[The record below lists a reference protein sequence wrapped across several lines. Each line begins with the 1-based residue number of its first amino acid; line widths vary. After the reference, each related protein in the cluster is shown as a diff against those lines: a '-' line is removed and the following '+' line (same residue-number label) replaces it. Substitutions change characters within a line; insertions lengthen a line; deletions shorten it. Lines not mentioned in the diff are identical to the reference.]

1 MNIPQLTALCLRYQG
16 VLLDASEEVV
26 HVAVVDAPSHELLDA
41 LHFATTK
48 RIEITCWTRQQME
61 GHASRT
67 QQTLPVAVQ
76 EKHQPKAELLAR
88 TLQSALEQRASDIHI
103 EPADNAYRIRLR
115 IDGVLHP
122 LPDVSPDAGV
132 ALTARLKVLGNLD
145 IAEHRLPQD
154 GQFTVELAGNAVSFR
169 IATLPCR
176 GGEKVVLRLLQ
187 QVGQALDVNTLGMQP
202 LQLADFAHALQQPQ
216 GLVLVTGPTGSGK
229 TVTLYSALQ
238 TLNTADINI
247 CSVEDPVEIP
257 IAGLNQTQIHP
268 RAGLTFQSVLRALLR
283 QDPDV
288 IMIGEIRDG
297 ETAEI
302 AIKAAQ
308 TGHLVLSTLHTN
320 STCETL
326 VRLQQMGVA
335 RWMLSSALTLV
346 IAQRLVRKL
355 CPHCRQQQ
363 GEPIHI
369 PVNVWPSPLPH
380 WQAPGC
386 VHCYHGFYG
395 RTALF
400 EVLPIT
406 PVIRQLISAN
416 TDVESLETHARQA
429 GMCTLFE
436 NGCLAVEQGLTTFE
450 ELIRVLGMPHGE

>member
-1 MNIPQLTALCLRYQG
+1 M
-16 VLLDASEEVV
+16 
-26 HVAVVDAPSHELLDA
+26 
-41 LHFATTK
+41 
-48 RIEITCWTRQQME
+48 
-61 GHASRT
+61 
-67 QQTLPVAVQ
+67 
-76 EKHQPKAELLAR
+76 
-88 TLQSALEQRASDIHI
+88 
-103 EPADNAYRIRLR
+103 
-115 IDGVLHP
+115 
-122 LPDVSPDAGV
+122 
-132 ALTARLKVLGNLD
+132 
-145 IAEHRLPQD
+145 
-154 GQFTVELAGNAVSFR
+154 
-169 IATLPCR
+169 
-176 GGEKVVLRLLQ
+176 
-187 QVGQALDVNTLGMQP
+187 
-202 LQLADFAHALQQPQ
+202 
-216 GLVLVTGPTGSGK
+216 LVTGPTGSGK

-238 TLNTADINI
+238 KLNTADINI

-268 RAGLTFQSVLRALLR
+268 RAGLTFQGVLRALLR

-369 PVNVWPSPLPH
+369 PDNVWPSPLPH

-416 TDVESLETHARQA
+416 TDVESLETHARHA
-429 GMCTLFE
+429 GMRTLFE

>member
-1 MNIPQLTALCLRYQG
+1 M
-16 VLLDASEEVV
+16 
-26 HVAVVDAPSHELLDA
+26 
-41 LHFATTK
+41 
-48 RIEITCWTRQQME
+48 
-61 GHASRT
+61 
-67 QQTLPVAVQ
+67 
-76 EKHQPKAELLAR
+76 
-88 TLQSALEQRASDIHI
+88 
-103 EPADNAYRIRLR
+103 
-115 IDGVLHP
+115 
-122 LPDVSPDAGV
+122 
-132 ALTARLKVLGNLD
+132 
-145 IAEHRLPQD
+145 
-154 GQFTVELAGNAVSFR
+154 
-169 IATLPCR
+169 
-176 GGEKVVLRLLQ
+176 VLRLLQ
-187 QVGQALDVNTLGMQP
+187 QVSQALDVNTLGMQP

-268 RAGLTFQSVLRALLR
+268 RAGLTFQGVLRALLR

-355 CPHCRQQQ
+355 CPHCRRQQ
-363 GEPIHI
+363 GSHPHSRQCMA
-369 PVNVWPSPLPH
+369 VAAAPL
-380 WQAPGC
+380 
-386 VHCYHGFYG
+386 
-395 RTALF
+395 
-400 EVLPIT
+400 
-406 PVIRQLISAN
+406 
-416 TDVESLETHARQA
+416 A
-429 GMCTLFE
+429 GTRLCTLLPRF
-436 NGCLAVEQGLTTFE
+436 LWSHGL
-450 ELIRVLGMPHGE
+450 I

>member
-76 EKHQPKAELLAR
+76 EKHQPKAELLTR

-122 LPDVSPDAGV
+122 LPVVSPDAGV

-187 QVGQALDVNTLGMQP
+187 QVSQALDVNTLGMQP

-238 TLNTADINI
+238 TL
-247 CSVEDPVEIP
+247 
-257 IAGLNQTQIHP
+257 
-268 RAGLTFQSVLRALLR
+268 
-283 QDPDV
+283 
-288 IMIGEIRDG
+288 
-297 ETAEI
+297 
-302 AIKAAQ
+302 
-308 TGHLVLSTLHTN
+308 
-320 STCETL
+320 

-355 CPHCRQQQ
+355 CPHCRRQQ

-369 PVNVWPSPLPH
+369 PDNVWPSPLPH

-406 PVIRQLISAN
+406 PIIRQLISAN

-429 GMCTLFE
+429 GMRTLFE

>member
-76 EKHQPKAELLAR
+76 EKHQPKAELLTR

-169 IATLPCR
+169 IATLACR

-187 QVGQALDVNTLGMQP
+187 QVNQALDVNTLGMQP
-202 LQLADFAHALQQPQ
+202 SQLVDFAHALQQPQ

-257 IAGLNQTQIHP
+257 IAGLNQTQIHS
-268 RAGLTFQSVLRALLR
+268 RAGLTFQGVLRALLR

-326 VRLQQMGVA
+326 V
-335 RWMLSSALTLV
+335 

-355 CPHCRQQQ
+355 CPHCRRQQ

-369 PVNVWPSPLPH
+369 PDNVWPSPLPH

-429 GMCTLFE
+429 GMRTLFE

>member
-1 MNIPQLTALCLRYQG
+1 
-16 VLLDASEEVV
+16 
-26 HVAVVDAPSHELLDA
+26 
-41 LHFATTK
+41 
-48 RIEITCWTRQQME
+48 
-61 GHASRT
+61 
-67 QQTLPVAVQ
+67 
-76 EKHQPKAELLAR
+76 
-88 TLQSALEQRASDIHI
+88 
-103 EPADNAYRIRLR
+103 
-115 IDGVLHP
+115 
-122 LPDVSPDAGV
+122 
-132 ALTARLKVLGNLD
+132 
-145 IAEHRLPQD
+145 
-154 GQFTVELAGNAVSFR
+154 
-169 IATLPCR
+169 
-176 GGEKVVLRLLQ
+176 
-187 QVGQALDVNTLGMQP
+187 
-202 LQLADFAHALQQPQ
+202 
-216 GLVLVTGPTGSGK
+216 
-229 TVTLYSALQ
+229 
-238 TLNTADINI
+238 
-247 CSVEDPVEIP
+247 
-257 IAGLNQTQIHP
+257 
-268 RAGLTFQSVLRALLR
+268 
-283 QDPDV
+283 
-288 IMIGEIRDG
+288 MIGEIRDG

-355 CPHCRQQQ
+355 CPHCRRQQE
-363 GEPIHI
+363 EPIHI
-369 PVNVWPSPLPH
+369 PDNVWPSPLPH

-406 PVIRQLISAN
+406 PIIRQLISAN

-429 GMCTLFE
+429 GMRTLFE

>member
-1 MNIPQLTALCLRYQG
+1 MNISQLTALCLRYQG

-76 EKHQPKAELLAR
+76 EKHQPKAELLAH

-103 EPADNAYRIRLR
+103 EPADNSYRIRLR

-122 LPDVSPDAGV
+122 LPDVSLDAGV
-132 ALTARLKVLGNLD
+132 ALTARLKVLGSLD

-187 QVGQALDVNTLGMQP
+187 QVDQALDVNTLGMQP
-202 LQLADFAHALQQPQ
+202 SQLTDFTHALQQPQ

-238 TLNTADINI
+238 TLNTADINF

-268 RAGLTFQSVLRALLR
+268 RAGLTFQGVLRALLR

-355 CPHCRQQQ
+355 CPHCRQRQ
-363 GEPIHI
+363 GEPIRL
-369 PVNVWPSPLPH
+369 PDNVWSSPLSR

-386 VHCYHGFYG
+386 EHCYHGFYG

-406 PVIRQLISAN
+406 PAIRQLISSN
-416 TDVESLETHARQA
+416 TEVESLETHARRT
-429 GMCTLFE
+429 GMRTLFE